1 MVEHWI
7 AQVKKVQRKI
17 EVLAWCDGSLI
28 ERRGTNHE
36 WSRPIGKPAG
46 PCARGCGLED
56 TRIVF
61 GVRDGTKD
69 APERAPQDISGES
82 GGKVDGIARGEMEP
96 ARFKIEC
103 HFSISRT
110 LVASSSVEN
119 GFCKK

>member
-1 MVEHWI
+1 MVGRLQIRGCLKLHANVRNRRGTRGEVDGYRAPVHRRKLRPLPVCTREMVKHWI

-69 APERAPQDISGES
+69 APERA
-82 GGKVDGIARGEMEP
+82 
-96 ARFKIEC
+96 
-103 HFSISRT
+103 
-110 LVASSSVEN
+110 
-119 GFCKK
+119 